1 MTTAI
6 VLKAVAITMALVPA
20 NLDTLEWNVRI
31 VIMDTYF
38 WMILMVTKF
47 VRVSY
52 KCKVHRYDPKV
63 KMKFSCMN
71 IINTLG
77 SISDLENIL
86 HRINYKLF

>member
-6 VLKAVAITMALVPA
+6 VLKTVAIAMALVPA
-20 NLDTLEWNVRI
+20 KLDTLEWNVRI

-47 VRVSY
+47 VHVSY

-63 KMKFSCMN
+63 KHKFSCMN

-77 SISDLENIL
+77 SISDL
-86 HRINYKLF
+86 